1 MNLRFIALLMALLA
15 ISSVTFAKEQPRKLD
30 PSGACDYVIIAP
42 TSLAAGFQPLADWKT
57 ARGVRTRVVGLEYVL
72 ENWHRGDNPKKIRS
86 FLKEAYRVWGIKWVL
101 LGGDITD
108 LEGNELMP
116 YRKVVATVIDMESMP
131 GDLYFASLDGGWDGD
146 NNGIY
151 GEVKDDVDLD
161 PEVFVGRAPVR
172 TPEEVATF
180 VDKVLTYEK
189 KAPKGLAER
198 VLWIG
203 ANSDEITLGKDMVEV
218 QIKDAKIPDYIDNKL
233 LSTVDGNLDVN
244 SMFETIQTYEPHI
257 MHVEAHGNTDS
268 VALDGTSFTN
278 NEADKLVHPYPFIY
292 VSTACLTNR
301 FDDDALTEHLIRNPN
316 GGAVACWACSR
327 YGWYTSGNSGYGA
340 SEVVARDFW
349 NLLYLAYNEEP
360 PAMGELIHR
369 ARRKFMERSSIDGT
383 WRWLTFG
390 LNLLGDPELPL
401 WTRTPAQATA
411 TVEVNDDFDVNGV
424 TVQVSANGAP
434 AANAHVTLWRPG
446 TDANLKITVW
456 GKGLIPHSVEVEA
469 PVNTEGELFAT
480 ARTSADGTVQIIPAP
495 APGSANLQVDELLQL
510 KRSLASLTAHLE
522 TVKHDRRLLER
533 LTRDFNYVTHRIDE
547 LRRNLG
553 AFFKEAARAK
563 KWDVAEEA
571 LDTVAARLN
580 TPDGDV
586 EAFTFVLQS
595 LSKALT
601 FGWDALKEQNS
612 PQGRVFRKLLELKR
626 TVNTM
631 TEPAVSQDKT
641 ARIVVTSTPE
651 GAQVLLDGIPSGTT
665 PCTLTAVPFG
675 SHVVKVLTDG
685 ETIEASTVEVT
696 KHKTYNRH
704 FNLKSLRQLTGSV
717 TLFGQTSNAGASIV
731 IYEAKDGKWTEY
743 KKVQTD
749 DKGKF
754 SFKRLPASKMY
765 IEVTCDGYNT
775 DGKLLRLDDTTQ
787 NLKPKVDLV
796 LYKLATISGTL
807 TTGDGETHKVRL
819 FGKKRDSFYALGEAE
834 VSDGGA
840 YAFSEL
846 PVGTYSVVVAAPG
859 KTVARKKVEL
869 KEGKPAEDVNVVI
882 GPINS
887 VLLAIFVGGE
897 TKWAKLPMER
907 GDDDLFRVKLPVEP
921 RSEPYSA
928 YLKLNADDEATKSW
942 AFIEGHDINAGHGLS
957 RVIVNSKDMEITF
970 DPSKTPIHTV
980 QEETNSGVVDVLPQ

>member
-1 MNLRFIALLMALLA
+1 MKFRFFLLIVALFLFSLQAQ
-15 ISSVTFAKEQPRKLD
+15 AKDKPSQLD

-57 ARGVRTRVVGLEYVL
+57 ARGVRTRVIGLEYIL
-72 ENWHRGDNPKKIRS
+72 ENWHSGDNAKKMRN
-86 FLKEAYRVWGIKWVL
+86 FLREAYRIWGIKWVL

-108 LEGNELMP
+108 LEGRELMP
-116 YRKVVATVIDMESMP
+116 YRKVVATVIDQESMP

-146 NNGIY
+146 GNGIY

-172 TPEEVATF
+172 TPEEVSVF

-189 KAPKGLAER
+189 KSPSGLAER

-203 ANSDEITLGKDMVEV
+203 ANSDEETLGKDMINV
-218 QIKDAKIPDYIDNKL
+218 QIKEAKIPDYINNKL
-233 LSTVDGNLDVN
+233 LTTVDGNLDVN
-244 SMFETIQTYEPHI
+244 SMFEVIQTYEPHI

-268 VALDGTSFTN
+268 VALDGTYFSN
-278 NEADKLVHPYPFIY
+278 KEADKLVHPYPFIY

-340 SEVVARDFW
+340 SEVVAKDFW
-349 NLLYLAYNEEP
+349 NLLYLDYQLEA
-360 PAMGELIHR
+360 PAMGEIIHR
-369 ARRKFMERSSIDGT
+369 ARRKFMERSSVDGT

-390 LNLLGDPELPL
+390 LNLLGCPELPL
-401 WTRTPAQATA
+401 WTRTPAQAQA
-411 TVEVNDDFDVNGV
+411 TVTLNDDFDVNGMTVEV
-424 TVQVSANGAP
+424 TANGAP

-446 TDANLKITVW
+446 SDGKVKVTVW
-456 GKGLIPHSVEVEA
+456 GKGLIPHTQEVDA
-469 PVNTEGELFAT
+469 PVNREGELFAT
-480 ARTSADGTVQIIPAP
+480 ARTDESGEIQLIPAP

-510 KRSLASLTAHLE
+510 KRSLVSLTARLE
-522 TVKHDRRLLER
+522 VVKHDRRLLER

-553 AFFKEAARAK
+553 AFFKETARAK

-580 TPDGDV
+580 TPDGDA
-586 EAFTFVLQS
+586 EALSFVLGA
-595 LSKALT
+595 LSKAVT
-601 FGWDALKEQNS
+601 FGWEAIKEQDS
-612 PQGRVFRKLLELKR
+612 AQGRVFRKLLELKG
-626 TVNTM
+626 TVNNM
-631 TEPAVSQDKT
+631 VEPAVSQEKT
-641 ARIVVTSTPE
+641 GRIVVTSTPE
-651 GAQVLLDGIPSGTT
+651 GAQVLLNGIPSGVT
-665 PCTLTAVPFG
+665 PCTLSAVPFG

-685 ETIEASTVEVT
+685 ETIEASTVEVN

-717 TLFGQTSNAGASIV
+717 TLFGQGANRGATV
-731 IYEAKDGKWTEY
+731 TLYEAKDGKWTEY
-743 KKVQTD
+743 KTITTD

-754 SFKRLPASKMY
+754 SFKRLPASRMY
-765 IEVTCDGYNT
+765 VEVTCDGYNSG
-775 DGKLLRLDDTTQ
+775 GKLLSLNDTTQ
-787 NLKPKVDLV
+787 NLKPKVDVV
-796 LYKLATISGTL
+796 LYKLATISGTANF
-807 TTGDGETHKVRL
+807 GDGSTHKVRL

-834 VSDGGA
+834 VADGTA

-846 PVGTYSVVVAAPG
+846 PVGTYYVVAAMPG

-869 KEGKPAEDVNVVI
+869 KEGKPAENVDIVLGDI
-882 GPINS
+882 ES

-897 TKWAKLPMER
+897 TKWAKYPLER
-907 GDDDLFRVKLPVEP
+907 GDDGLFRIKVPVEP
-921 RSEPYSA
+921 REKVYSA
-928 YLKLNADDEATKSW
+928 YFKLNADDEQTKSW
-942 AFIEGHDINAGHGLS
+942 CFIEGCPKSNGLS
-957 RVIVNSKDMEITF
+957 KLKVEEADMEVVF
-970 DPSKTPIHTV
+970 DPAKTPIHTV
-980 QEETNSGVVDVLPQ
+980 QEETSSGVVDVLPE